1 MKVEI
6 KDGWILFAMP
16 IKKPLKLSGTEK
28 SLLLC
33 TTNGPVETEA
43 VYEGQVVTAGI
54 NAWIKNPNYVKKPV
68 RIKKK

>member
-16 IKKPLKLSGTEK
+16 INKPLKLSESEK

-43 VYEGQVVTAGI
+43 VFEGQIVTAGI
-54 NAWIKNPNYVKKPV
+54 NAWIKNPNYVKKP
-68 RIKKK
+68 RGRKK

>member
-16 IKKPLKLSGTEK
+16 INKPLKLSGTEK

-43 VYEGQVVTAGI
+43 VYEGQTVIAGI
-54 NAWIKNPNYVKKPV
+54 NAWVKNLNYVKKP
-68 RIKKK
+68 RGKAKK